1 MRRAVAAFV
10 RRDFRVASSAQIP
23 FLLEVASA
31 ALTVVM
37 FAMVSKIVPDR
48 AVPGGYL
55 TFALIGIAFAGLLQA
70 GTSVLATGA
79 RAEQSSGTLEATLA
93 SGVGARGLA
102 AGMAA
107 YPILASFIRAGIVVA
122 LAAIVGA
129 RAPGADWPVVIVS
142 VVLASVAFAGI
153 GLIAAS
159 LALLVHQAVAVVA
172 WLVGLISL
180 LGGTVFPPS
189 VLPGWVQPI
198 ADASPFTHALKA
210 TRAAALEGAGF
221 ADLAGTIALQAG
233 LAIVFPL
240 LGVAVLSAA
249 LTHLR
254 RTGRTTLA

>member
-10 RRDFRVASSAQIP
+10 RRDLRVAMSARVP
-23 FLLEVASA
+23 FLLEAASA
-31 ALTVVM
+31 ALTVAM
-37 FAMVSKIVPDR
+37 FAMVSKIVPAR
-48 AVPGGYL
+48 VVPGGYL

-93 SGVGARGLA
+93 AGVGARGLA
-102 AGMAA
+102 AGMAT
-107 YPILASFIRAGIVVA
+107 YPILASMVRAAIVVA
-122 LAAIVGA
+122 IAAIAGA
-129 RAPGADWPVVIVS
+129 RAPDADWIVVIAS

-172 WLVGLISL
+172 WLVSLVSL

-189 VLPGWVQPI
+189 VLPGWVRPI

-210 TRAAALEGAGF
+210 TRAAALEGRGF
-221 ADLAGTIALQAG
+221 ADLAGTLALQAA
-233 LAIVFPL
+233 LAAAFVA
-240 LGVAVLSAA
+240 LGVAALAGA

>member
-1 MRRAVAAFV
+1 MRRALAAFV
-10 RRDFRVASSAQIP
+10 RRDFRVAMSARVP
-23 FLLEVASA
+23 FLLEAASA
-31 ALTVVM
+31 ALTVTM
-37 FAMVSKIVPDR
+37 FAMVSKIVPTR

-93 SGVGARGLA
+93 AGVGARGLA

-107 YPILASFIRAGIVVA
+107 YPILASLLRAGIVVA
-122 LAAIVGA
+122 IAAIAGA

-142 VVLASVAFAGI
+142 VAMASVAFAGI

-159 LALLVHQAVAVVA
+159 LALMVHQAVAVVA
-172 WLVGLISL
+172 WLVSLVSL

-189 VLPGWVQPI
+189 VLPGWVRPI

-221 ADLAGTIALQAG
+221 ADLAGTLLLQAG
-233 LAIVFPL
+233 LAVLFPVIGIIAL
-240 LGVAVLSAA
+240 AAA
-249 LTHLR
+249 LKHLR